1 LSYFTIPLRNSLVCH
16 LPVAMKVQVNL
27 KVASQAGASG
37 KVEVTAEPTDS
48 VQAIKERIAA
58 SQLIAFPDQHIELDG
73 KVLQESLALGACG
86 VKENSSLDF
95 VVHASEASLVSQLQE
110 LLQARELSCDEL
122 GLLYTYKHGVSVNQ
136 ALKTIGYQEKLQDF
150 IRKQKEFVLENGKV
164 ILKRNDTGLKPFSV
178 ADECKK
184 ILEENDGSMEIT
196 NLCSKFTQ
204 KFNVSIQSI
213 VNMRPAEFLLKEKD
227 RFVMSGA
234 PGRGQVSLKSAQVN
248 EQKPKK
254 ETQPRAPARVPEVV
268 IPPKVISP
276 KTSPKATQPPPG
288 IEAPEEA
295 SADSEEYLEL
305 HNTISGRSFN
315 SKVAQMLT
323 EIVDIV
329 SENAFFNISHVVKS
343 GSVGKGTAING
354 CTDSEVVFFVK
365 GLPANKQNKWLPT
378 MLKAVSGVL
387 EQHLETSL
395 SIVDRLS
402 ITEDSICMKVRGMVE
417 VNLRFSATFESY
429 TETVKELGAMGP
441 EGWKHLNTS
450 LTKEKVLFL
459 SKQPGQIKVT
469 MRLLKWWRDQQQWS
483 SEYTTPSDDVLELV
497 AVYSALQTKPKDQ
510 RTAIANVMSLM
521 ARFNEVRIVWSNYYA
536 KEEIWAPL
544 IQQRPLLMDPVN
556 PYVNVADPQKFDSS
570 ELMSL
575 ARTTHFFW

>member
-1 LSYFTIPLRNSLVCH
+1 
-16 LPVAMKVQVNL
+16 MKVQVNL
-27 KVASQAGASG
+27 KVASQAGSTG
-37 KVEVTAEPTDS
+37 KVEVTAEPTDT
-48 VQAIKERIAA
+48 VQVIKERIAA
-58 SQLIAFPDQHIELDG
+58 SQLIAFPDQNLEFDG
-73 KVLQESLALGACG
+73 KVLEESKALADCG
-86 VKENSSLDF
+86 VKENTSLDF
-95 VVHASEASLVSQLQE
+95 VVNASEASLVAQLTE

-136 ALKTIGYQEKLQDF
+136 ALKTIGFQEKLQDF
-150 IRKQKEFVLENGKV
+150 IRKQKDFMVENGKV
-164 ILKRNDTGLKPFSV
+164 VLKRSDTGLKPFSV
-178 ADECKK
+178 VDECKK
-184 ILEENDGSMEIT
+184 ILEENGGSMEIT
-196 NLCSKFTQ
+196 NLCSKFTH

-213 VNMRPAEFLLKEKD
+213 VNMRPAEFLLKEKNL
-227 RFVMSGA
+227 FVMSGVG
-234 PGRGQVSLKSAQVN
+234 GRGQVSLKSAQVP
-248 EQKPKK
+248 QVK
-254 ETQPRAPARVPEVV
+254 ETKPRAPAREPEVV
-268 IPPKVISP
+268 SPPKVITP
-276 KTSPKATQPPPG
+276 KVTQPPPG
-288 IEAPEEA
+288 IEAPEEE

-329 SENAFFNISHVVKS
+329 SENAFFNISHVIKS

-354 CTDSEVVFFVK
+354 CTDAEVVFFVK
-365 GLPANKQNKWLPT
+365 GLPPNKQNKWLPT

-395 SIVDRLS
+395 SIVDRLFL
-402 ITEDSICMKVRGMVE
+402 TEDSICMKVRGLVE

-450 LTKEKVLFL
+450 LTKEKVLFV
-459 SKQPGQIKVT
+459 SKQPGQVKVT
-469 MRLLKWWRDQQQWS
+469 MRLLKWWRDQQQWTC
-483 SEYTTPSDDVLELV
+483 EYTTPSDDVLELI

-510 RTAIANVMSLM
+510 RTAIANAMSLM
-521 ARFNEVRIVWSNYYA
+521 ARFNEVRIVWSNYYS
-536 KEEIWAPL
+536 KEEIWTPL

-556 PYVNVADPQKFDSS
+556 PYANVADPQKFDSS